1 MQGGDFV
8 LDKMKCI
15 DEPYEINGDYNS
27 DITANVQ
34 AVFVKCDRRYQT
46 CKSDEVIN
54 DWLKFKYIVTLE
66 NT

>member
-34 AVFVKCDRRYQT
+34 AAFVKCDRRY
-46 CKSDEVIN
+46 
-54 DWLKFKYIVTLE
+54 
-66 NT
+66 